1 MTDFGVIPALRV
13 GDMTNELAFYRDTLG
28 FNLERGGP
36 DEEHCSLSFG
46 AARLMLEVAA
56 NFYTPRYNEA
66 IRERLGAHSATALY
80 IQADDL
86 EGLQRRL
93 LEVGAPIVD
102 PLADRAWGQAEFTIE
117 DPEGNWLTFW
127 RALDPAHQH

>member
-13 GDMTNELAFYRDTLG
+13 GDMANELAFYRDTLG

-56 NFYTPRYNEA
+56 NLYTPRYNEA
-66 IRERLGAHSATALY
+66 IRERLGARSATALY

-86 EGLQRRL
+86 EGLHSRL
-93 LEVGAPIVD
+93 LEVGATIVD